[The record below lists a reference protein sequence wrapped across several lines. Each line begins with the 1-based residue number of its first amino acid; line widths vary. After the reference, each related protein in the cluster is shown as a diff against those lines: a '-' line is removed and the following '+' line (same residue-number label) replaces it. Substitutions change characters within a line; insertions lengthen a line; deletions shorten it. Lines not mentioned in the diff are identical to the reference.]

1 MIRDVLLEQKR
12 ELELRLAEPY
22 VEREFPQ
29 GSLQD
34 TDLITVIIGPRRAG
48 KSFFATRLV
57 AGIGDYGYV
66 NFDDERLA
74 EVSDF
79 DVILQAL
86 DDLYGRPKHLLL
98 DEIQNKA
105 RWELMA
111 NRLQRQGRRLYLT
124 GSNSNMLSTELATHL
139 TGRHR
144 LILVFPFSFRET
156 LRLEKQELTEIEQQS
171 RLERYMRRGGFP
183 EPWVKNLEQTEY
195 LRTLINSVL
204 YKDIVKRFRIR
215 ALQGLEDL
223 AYYLF
228 SNVGKEVSYQT
239 LARVTRCRSVHTVE
253 KYLRYMEEAFL
264 FFTIRRF
271 SLKVRE
277 QAAANKKIYCVDNG
291 MATSLGFRFSPDA
304 GRLLENL
311 VAVILRKKEVNN
323 LAQVFFWRNP
333 QNEEV
338 DFVVR
343 EGLKVTGLIQV
354 CKDLSDPKTRN
365 REIRAL
371 LKASSELKCR
381 NLLVLTESTEGKETA
396 EWFGIRGSI
405 RFLPVYSW
413 LREQV

>member
-12 ELELRLAEPY
+12 ELELRLAQPY

-156 LRLEKQELTEIEQQS
+156 LRLENQELTEIEQQS

-204 YKDIVKRFRIR
+204 YKDIVKLFRIR

-405 RFLPVYSW
+405 RLLPVYSW